1 MESEPPDKEAD
12 EWQQSTVEAENVI
25 RGLTVENK
33 IVLDPFMDS
42 GTTGIAA
49 LKLHRK
55 FIGVES
61 DRGKF
66 EIARGRL

>member
-1 MESEPPDKEAD
+1 MINQEAAVD
-12 EWQQSTVEAENVI
+12 WSTKWNPNHLTKKRMKWQQSTVEAENVI

-55 FIGVES
+55 FIGVE
-61 DRGKF
+61 
-66 EIARGRL
+66 

>member
-12 EWQQSTVEAENVI
+12 EWQQSAIEVEHVI
-25 RGLTVENK
+25 RGLTVENQ

-42 GTTGIAA
+42 GTIGIAA
-49 LKLHRK
+49 LMLHRK

-66 EIARGRL
+66 EIARARL